1 MKIRE
6 TEMSKF
12 VVAICTITKKVTC
25 SKKDHQVNNAWN
37 SMTKKLL
44 IDDSIKEHKRL
55 LKQDPNIAN
64 FFTHKTK

>member
-12 VVAICTITKKVTC
+12 GVHFDINFHAKCTITKKVTC
-25 SKKDHQVNNAWN
+25 SKKDHQVNKALN

-55 LKQDPNIAN
+55 FK
-64 FFTHKTK
+64 